1 MRVILYISIIYIN
14 VPEFLFRQLEEGR
27 REFDIVQSKRKLLME
42 EAHCKTEFKSPCM
55 QEVFVTKKK
64 DNRETMRG
72 RKAAV
77 ISAGISTPT
86 TD

>member
-1 MRVILYISIIYIN
+1 MERRLRVILYISIIYIK

-64 DNRETMRG
+64 RQPWNYER
-72 RKAAV
+72 
-77 ISAGISTPT
+77 
-86 TD
+86 